1 MLCKCL
7 VTCLDYKRPVPEKQ
21 LFFKN
26 HVKNLSILIDNTPSL
41 PYYEN
46 QRTAMPLKRKVFHM
60 EVILGID
67 IGGST
72 TKIVGLRTDGSV
84 LSMLR
89 VRAED
94 QVTSLYGALGNYLTS
109 NGLTLKDVRR
119 VVLTGVGA
127 SYVEGDIYG
136 LPTCKVDEFSAS
148 GTGALALSGQDSAV
162 VVTMGT
168 GTAFMWAEKS
178 GSVRHLCGSGIG
190 GGTLGGLC
198 RKLVGMERFGQ
209 IKKLAAS
216 GDLGQVDL
224 TIADITRNPAPT
236 LDPTLTA
243 ANFGNLAEDASP
255 ADLAAGAVNLVL
267 QAIGTMT
274 VLACQCCDTKTVVLT
289 GSMTTLDQVKPNFE
303 NFEKLYG
310 IHYIVPENATFATAI
325 GAGLCSLGKKSVR
338 NCR

>member
-1 MLCKCL
+1 M
-7 VTCLDYKRPVPEKQ
+7 D
-21 LFFKN
+21 
-26 HVKNLSILIDNTPSL
+26 
-41 PYYEN
+41 
-46 QRTAMPLKRKVFHM
+46 
-60 EVILGID
+60 VILGID

-72 TKIVGLRTDGSV
+72 TKIVGLDTSGNV

-109 NGLTLKDVRR
+109 NHLTLTDVRR

-148 GTGALALSGQDSAV
+148 GTGALALSGQTSAV

-168 GTAFMWAEKS
+168 GTAFLHA
-178 GSVRHLCGSGIG
+178 GPQGVRHLCGSGIG

-198 RKLVGMERFGQ
+198 HKLVGMERFGQ
-209 IKKLAAS
+209 IKRLAES
-216 GDLGQVDL
+216 GDLKRVDL
-224 TIADITRNPAPT
+224 TIADISKSAADSLHP
-236 LDPTLTA
+236 DMTA

-255 ADLAAGAVNLVL
+255 ADLAAGVVNLVL

-274 VLACQCCDTKTVVLT
+274 VLACQSCGADTVVAI
-289 GSMTTLDQVKPNFE
+289 GSMTTLPQAETNFQL
-303 NFEKLYG
+303 FEKLYG
-310 IHYIVPENATFATAI
+310 IHYIIPENATFATAI
-325 GAGLCSLGKKSVR
+325 GAGLCSLRKKAVE
-338 NCR
+338 

>member
-1 MLCKCL
+1 MMKLSG
-7 VTCLDYKRPVPEKQ
+7 
-21 LFFKN
+21 KN
-26 HVKNLSILIDNTPSL
+26 AQQKGITIMD
-41 PYYEN
+41 
-46 QRTAMPLKRKVFHM
+46 
-60 EVILGID
+60 VILGID

-72 TKIVGLRTDGSV
+72 TKIVGLRSDGSV
-84 LSMLR
+84 MSMLR

-109 NGLTLKDVRR
+109 SGLTLLDVRR

-127 SYVEGDIYG
+127 SYVDGDIFG

-148 GTGALALSGQDSAV
+148 GTGALALSGQEQAV

-168 GTAFMWAEKS
+168 GTAFMWAER
-178 GSVRHLCGSGIG
+178 GGAVRHLCGSGIG

-209 IKKLAAS
+209 IKKLAEQ
-216 GDLGQVDL
+216 GNLGHVDL
-224 TIADITRNPAPT
+224 TIADITCHPAPT

-274 VLACQCCDTKTVVLT
+274 VLACQCCDTQTVVLT
-289 GSMTTLDQVKPNFE
+289 GSMTTLSQVKPNFE

-325 GAGLCSLGKKSVR
+325 GAGLCSLKKRAVE
-338 NCR
+338 

>member
-168 GTAFMWAEKS
+168 GTAFMWAEKD
-178 GSVRHLCGSGIG
+178 GTVRHLCGSGIG
-190 GGTLGGLC
+190 GGALGGLC

-209 IKKLAAS
+209 IKKLAAQ

-224 TIADITRNPAPT
+224 TIADITCNPAPT

-274 VLACQCCDTKTVVLT
+274 VLACQCCDTRTVVLT

-325 GAGLCSLGKKSVR
+325 GAGLCSLKKKAAD
-338 NCR
+338 

>member
-1 MLCKCL
+1 MMG
-7 VTCLDYKRPVPEKQ
+7 
-21 LFFKN
+21 
-26 HVKNLSILIDNTPSL
+26 LIMIAAGIA
-41 PYYEN
+41 
-46 QRTAMPLKRKVFHM
+46 RCGK
-60 EVILGID
+60 EVNMDIVLGID

-72 TKIVGLRTDGSV
+72 TKIVGLRRDGSV
-84 LSMLR
+84 VSMLR

-109 NGLTLKDVRR
+109 NGLSLKDVRR

-127 SYVEGDIYG
+127 SYVDGDIYG

-148 GTGALALSGQDSAV
+148 GTGALALSGQTSAV

-168 GTAFMWAEKS
+168 GTAFLWAEED

-209 IKKLAAS
+209 IKKLAEQ
-216 GDLGQVDL
+216 GDLSQVDL
-224 TIADITRNPAPT
+224 TIRDITRNPAPT

-243 ANFGNLAEDASP
+243 ANFGNLAEDAAP

-274 VLACQCCDTKTVVLT
+274 VLACQCCQTRTVVLT
-289 GSMTTLDQVKPNFE
+289 GSMTSLPQVKTNFE

-310 IHYIVPENATFATAI
+310 IHYIIPENASFATAI
-325 GAGLCSLGKKSVR
+325 GAGLCSLKKKAVEPHA
-338 NCR
+338 

>member
-1 MLCKCL
+1 M
-7 VTCLDYKRPVPEKQ
+7 D
-21 LFFKN
+21 
-26 HVKNLSILIDNTPSL
+26 
-41 PYYEN
+41 
-46 QRTAMPLKRKVFHM
+46 
-60 EVILGID
+60 VILGID

-72 TKIVGLRTDGSV
+72 TKIVGLDTRGNV

-109 NGLTLKDVRR
+109 NRLALPDVKR

-148 GTGALALSGQDSAV
+148 GTGALALSGQSSAV

-168 GTAFMWAEKS
+168 GTAFLHA
-178 GSVRHLCGSGIG
+178 GPQGVRHLCGSGIG

-198 RKLVGMERFGQ
+198 HKLVGMERFGQ
-209 IKKLAAS
+209 IKLLAER
-216 GDLGQVDL
+216 GDLKQVDL
-224 TIADITRNPAPT
+224 TIADISKTAADSLHP
-236 LDPTLTA
+236 DMTA

-255 ADLAAGAVNLVL
+255 ADLAAGVVNLVL

-274 VLACQCCDTKTVVLT
+274 VLACQSCKANTVVVI
-289 GSMTTLDQVKPNFE
+289 GSMTTLTQAEANFQL
-303 NFEKLYG
+303 FEKLYG
-310 IHYIVPENATFATAI
+310 IHYIIPENATFATAI
-325 GAGLCSLGKKSVR
+325 GAGLYSLQKKAVK
-338 NCR
+338 

>member
-1 MLCKCL
+1 MMEL
-7 VTCLDYKRPVPEKQ
+7 PG
-21 LFFKN
+21 KN
-26 HVKNLSILIDNTPSL
+26 ARQKGITIMD
-41 PYYEN
+41 
-46 QRTAMPLKRKVFHM
+46 
-60 EVILGID
+60 VILGID

-84 LSMLR
+84 VSMLR

-109 NGLTLKDVRR
+109 SGLTLQDVRR

-127 SYVEGDIYG
+127 SYVDGDIFG

-148 GTGALALSGQDSAV
+148 GTGALALSGQEQAV

-168 GTAFMWAEKS
+168 GTAFMWAER
-178 GSVRHLCGSGIG
+178 GGAVRHLCGSGIG

-209 IKKLAAS
+209 IKRLAEE
-216 GDLGQVDL
+216 GDLSHVDL
-224 TIADITRNPAPT
+224 TIADITCNPAAT

-255 ADLAAGAVNLVL
+255 ADLAAGTVNLVL

-274 VLACQCCDTKTVVLT
+274 VLACQCCNTRTVVLT
-289 GSMTTLDQVKPNFE
+289 GSMTTLSQVKPNFE
-303 NFEKLYG
+303 NFENLYG

-325 GAGLCSLGKKSVR
+325 GAGLCSLKKKAVK
-338 NCR
+338 

>member
-1 MLCKCL
+1 MMELL
-7 VTCLDYKRPVPEKQ
+7 G
-21 LFFKN
+21 KN
-26 HVKNLSILIDNTPSL
+26 AQQKGITIMD
-41 PYYEN
+41 
-46 QRTAMPLKRKVFHM
+46 
-60 EVILGID
+60 VILGID

-84 LSMLR
+84 VSMLR

-109 NGLTLKDVRR
+109 SGLTLQDVRR

-127 SYVEGDIYG
+127 SYVDGDIFG

-148 GTGALALSGQDSAV
+148 GTGALALSGQEQAV

-168 GTAFMWAEKS
+168 GTAFMWAER
-178 GSVRHLCGSGIG
+178 GGAVRHLCGSGIG

-209 IKKLAAS
+209 IKKLAEQ

-224 TIADITRNPAPT
+224 TIADITCHPAPA

-274 VLACQCCDTKTVVLT
+274 VLACQCCDTRTVVLT
-289 GSMTTLDQVKPNFE
+289 GSMTTLSQVKPNFE

-325 GAGLCSLGKKSVR
+325 GAGLCSLKKKAVE
-338 NCR
+338 

>member
-1 MLCKCL
+1 MMEL
-7 VTCLDYKRPVPEKQ
+7 PG
-21 LFFKN
+21 KN
-26 HVKNLSILIDNTPSL
+26 ARQKGITIMD
-41 PYYEN
+41 
-46 QRTAMPLKRKVFHM
+46 
-60 EVILGID
+60 VILGID

-84 LSMLR
+84 VSMLR

-109 NGLTLKDVRR
+109 SGLTLQDVRR

-148 GTGALALSGQDSAV
+148 GTGALALSGQEQAV

-168 GTAFMWAEKS
+168 GTAFMWAER
-178 GSVRHLCGSGIG
+178 GGAVRHLCGSGIG

-209 IKKLAAS
+209 IKKLAEQ
-216 GDLGQVDL
+216 GDLGHVDL
-224 TIADITRNPAPT
+224 TIADITCHPAPT

-274 VLACQCCDTKTVVLT
+274 VLACQCCDTRTVVLT
-289 GSMTTLDQVKPNFE
+289 GSMTTLSQVKPNFE

-325 GAGLCSLGKKSVR
+325 GAGLCSLKKKAVE
-338 NCR
+338 

>member
-1 MLCKCL
+1 M
-7 VTCLDYKRPVPEKQ
+7 D
-21 LFFKN
+21 
-26 HVKNLSILIDNTPSL
+26 
-41 PYYEN
+41 
-46 QRTAMPLKRKVFHM
+46 
-60 EVILGID
+60 VILGID

-72 TKIVGLRTDGSV
+72 TKVVGLRTDGSV

-109 NGLTLKDVRR
+109 NQLSLGDVRR

-127 SYVEGDIYG
+127 SYVSGDIYG
-136 LPTCKVDEFSAS
+136 LPTCRVDEFSAS
-148 GTGALALSGQDSAV
+148 GAGALALSGQSSAV

-168 GTAFMWAEKS
+168 GTAFMWAEES
-178 GSVRHLCGSGIG
+178 GAVRHLCGSGIG

-209 IKKLAAS
+209 IKKLAQG
-216 GDLGQVDL
+216 GDLSHVDL
-224 TIADITRNPAPT
+224 TIADITCNPAAT

-243 ANFGNLAEDASP
+243 ANFGNLAEDATS

-274 VLACQCCDTKTVVLT
+274 VLACQCCNTKTVVLT
-289 GSMTTLDQVKPNFE
+289 GSMTTLDQVRPNFE
-303 NFEKLYG
+303 NFENLYG
-310 IHYIVPENATFATAI
+310 IHYIIPENATFATAI
-325 GAGLCSLGKKSVR
+325 GAGLCSLRSK
-338 NCR
+338 